1 MIDSEQRTTR
11 IVAQSR
17 TGATHPAPVIMVGI
31 IKFIKIVLAFVLIP
45 LVAAFC
51 LQAYFSITGAVTWQ
65 DLTWMMVGLFGYFI
79 LYVVLI
85 GNSLRFFE
93 VFEHE
98 LNHTIT
104 AMLSLGTVLRFRV
117 FPAKDENAL
126 KRSESGQYAF
136 EGDTTA
142 LGSGCFLVVLAP
154 YFLPLFTIPLLV
166 IRPLTPEF
174 LVPAANVVIGATLGF
189 HFAGLANEFR
199 TYQTDIKLETL
210 PFSVVVTLLFNVI
223 ILVLVISVVVDNLR
237 LTFDYLREAFVR
249 SFDYYSFIAAWI
261 AQFGILAKLQEI
273 VSLLSA

>member
-1 MIDSEQRTTR
+1 M
-11 IVAQSR
+11 AQLWIS
-17 TGATHPAPVIMVGI
+17 ATHPAPVIMVGL
-31 IKFIKIVLAFVLIP
+31 IKFFKRIVALLLIPLVLAFVL
-45 LVAAFC
+45 
-51 LQAYFSITGAVTWQ
+51 QAYFSVTANVIWQ
-65 DLTWMMVGLFGYFI
+65 DLTWMLVGLIGYFV

-166 IRPLTPEF
+166 IRPLTPEL
-174 LVPAANVVIGATLGF
+174 LVPVANVVIGVTLGF

-210 PFSVVVTLLFNVI
+210 PFSVVITLLFNVI
-223 ILVLVISVVVDNLR
+223 ILVLVISVVIDNVR
-237 LTFDYLREAFVR
+237 LTFEYLRDATAR
-249 SFDYYSFIAAWI
+249 SFDYYRFIAAWI
-261 AQFGILAKLQEI
+261 AQFGILAKLQE
-273 VSLLSA
+273 VVALLSA